1 MQYKQFIKTI
11 FFIAAYALV
20 ALTFAQNTIKSASK
34 AFVQTDHVRAE
45 LLAHAPDG
53 VGPGKAVM
61 LGLQITHQPHWHT
74 YWKNSGDSG
83 LPTTLEWGLPAG
95 VGVGETRWPLP
106 KKIPIGNLA
115 NYGYEDTV
123 LLPVPLEVG
132 QLFKPG
138 LLSNEI
144 EIKLKAAWL
153 VCKQECIPEEGEFV
167 LKIPLKGSTALHR
180 AAFEAADKAYPR
192 AVAGAHSVQVAK
204 DGQSLAI
211 TVAGLP
217 AALRGKTLD
226 FFPEIGNVIE
236 TAAPFAQAW
245 SGVGEAALW
254 TAKVPLSG
262 QRSESP
268 ARFPVVLG
276 FGGRGYLADAGVT
289 AEGATGGAGAGPL
302 VGKAAWPALAA
313 AAQVPAALEA
323 ALKANMSAN
332 SAPSGPNAGVKNA
345 ATGAAVGGLIGG
357 SAAGGSSGAI
367 ASSGAAVL
375 GAGSGVAASSSTVQS
390 LLPAL
395 LFALLGGLIL
405 NLMPCVFPV
414 LAIKMLGFVKHATPR
429 ERVRSGVAYTV
440 GVVASFVALGAL
452 MLILRA
458 GGESLGWGFQ
468 LQSPAVVAALAA
480 LFTLMGLNLAGVFE
494 FGSILPSSVASLQ
507 AKNPS
512 VDAFLSGVLAVAVA
526 SPCTA
531 PFMGAS
537 LGFAIGLPA
546 WEALL
551 VFAMVGVGMAL
562 PFLAASLVPAVAR
575 VLPKPGA
582 WMDVFKRA
590 MAFPMFATVVW
601 LVWVLGQ
608 QSGIDGAGALLLLL
622 VVLAMLLWGLQLA
635 GKARWVITTI
645 SVASFVL
652 LTLTL
657 GSKIVE
663 MEELP
668 RAQSAAGAPANGAPV
683 LQASAVFTWPENAAP
698 VWQAWE
704 PGRVEQ
710 ILAKGQPV
718 FLDFTAA
725 WCVTCQ
731 LNKKT
736 TLNSAAVLADMK
748 AKNVALLRADWT
760 RRDPAVTAALQQLGR
775 SGVPVY
781 VLYKAGQAPIVLS
794 EILSVGEVRAALAT
808 L

>member
-1 MQYKQFIKTI
+1 MHFTRSFKAI
-11 FFIAAYALV
+11 FFIATYVLST
-20 ALTFAQNTIKSASK
+20 LTFAQNAVKSAPK
-34 AFVQTDHVRAE
+34 AFVQTEHVRAE

-53 VGPGKAVM
+53 VEAGKTVM
-61 LGLQITHQPHWHT
+61 LGLQIAHQPHWHT

-83 LPTTLEWGLPAG
+83 LPTTLEWVLPAG
-95 VGVGETRWPLP
+95 VGVGDTRWPLP

-123 LLPVPLEVG
+123 LLPVPLEVS

-138 LLSNEI
+138 LLASDI

-180 AAFEAADKAYPR
+180 AAFEAAEKAYPR
-192 AVAGAHSVQVAK
+192 VVAGAHSVQVAK
-204 DGQSLAI
+204 DGQSLAL

-236 TAAPFAQAW
+236 TAAPFTQAW
-245 SGVGEAALW
+245 SGAGDASRW
-254 TAKVPLSG
+254 TAKVPLSN

-268 ARFPVVLG
+268 ARFPMVLG
-276 FGGRGYLADAGVT
+276 FGGVGYLADTAVT
-289 AEGATGGAGAGPL
+289 SVDTDGAQM

-332 SAPSGPNAGVKNA
+332 MSANMPSGSALGGQ
-345 ATGAAVGGLIGG
+345 GAAG
-357 SAAGGSSGAI
+357 SLAG
-367 ASSGAAVL
+367 AV
-375 GAGSGVAASSSTVQS
+375 AGSGGSGSAVQS

-405 NLMPCVFPV
+405 NLTPCVFPV
-414 LAIKMLGFVKHATPR
+414 LAIKVLGFVQHATPK
-429 ERVRSGVAYTV
+429 ERVRGGVAYSA

-452 MLILRA
+452 MLALRA
-458 GGESLGWGFQ
+458 GGQALGWGFQ
-468 LQSPAVVAALAA
+468 LQSPAVVAALAM
-480 LFTLMGLNLAGVFE
+480 LFTLLGLNLAGVFE
-494 FGSILPSSVASLQ
+494 FGSVLPSSVASLQ
-507 AKNPS
+507 VKNPS

-537 LGFAIGLPA
+537 LGFALGLPA

-551 VFAMVGVGMAL
+551 VFAFIGVGMSL
-562 PFLAASLVPAVAR
+562 PYLAASLIPAVAR
-575 VLPKPGA
+575 ALPRPGA

-622 VVLAMLLWGLQLA
+622 VVMAMLRWGWQLK
-635 GKARWVITTI
+635 GTSRWVITTL
-645 SVASFVL
+645 SAASFGL
-652 LTLTL
+652 LALTL
-657 GSKIVE
+657 GHKIVD
-663 MEELP
+663 MQELP
-668 RAQSAAGAPANGAPV
+668 ATQAASGAGLDQNANASWQSNGAP
-683 LQASAVFTWPENAAP
+683 TWL
-698 VWQAWE
+698 VWE

-731 LNKKT
+731 LNKQT
-736 TLNSAAVLADMK
+736 TLNAADVLADMK

-775 SGVPVY
+775 NGVPVY
-781 VLYKAGQAPIVLS
+781 VIYKAGQAPVVLS
-794 EILSVGEVRAALAT
+794 EILSVGKVRAALAK